1 MAKDKLKKP
10 KARNAQTPTSHDD
23 GGESAYGNPKVTAA
37 NEVALTKTER
47 LNPIGSGVLE
57 EQRATHGYPGRAY
70 PPTQKVTTATVQ
82 TNVAKQCLET
92 QLDGNRKEMNRRV
105 AEKGQP

>member
-1 MAKDKLKKP
+1 MAQDKLAKKGN
-10 KARNAQTPTSHDD
+10 RNQQPPTSNDD
-23 GGESAYGNPKVTAA
+23 GGESSYGNPKVTAA
-37 NEVALTKTER
+37 NEVGLIKTER
-47 LNPIGSGVLE
+47 LNPIGSGVLF
-57 EQRATHGYPGRAY
+57 EQSRNHGNQYPGRAY

-105 AEKGQP
+105 AKKG